1 MLSSPTF
8 WTAVG
13 LVLFLA
19 IAIYFGL
26 NRVLRGLD
34 NRADK
39 IRKDIEEAERLRE
52 EAQKTLADYKKKQ
65 REAQREAEEIVE
77 HAKTEAQRMRER
89 ADKELEEQI
98 ERRERLTR
106 QRIEQA
112 EAKALAEVRNKAV
125 DVAVAATAQ
134 LMQDNLS
141 QERSDQ
147 LVDQA
152 IQDVQKRLN

>member
-89 ADKELEEQI
+89 AEKELEEQI

-141 QERSDQ
+141 QDRSNQ

>member
-89 ADKELEEQI
+89 AEKELEEQI

-141 QERSDQ
+141 QERSNQ

>member
-77 HAKTEAQRMRER
+77 HARTEAQRMRER
-89 ADKELEEQI
+89 AEKDLEDQV

-134 LMQDNLS
+134 LMQENLS
-141 QERSDQ
+141 QERSNQ